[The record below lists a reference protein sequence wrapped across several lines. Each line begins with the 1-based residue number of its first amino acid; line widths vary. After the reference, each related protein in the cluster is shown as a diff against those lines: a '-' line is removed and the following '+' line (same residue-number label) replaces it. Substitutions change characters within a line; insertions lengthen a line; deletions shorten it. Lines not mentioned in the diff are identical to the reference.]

1 MLNIKSLESIKTVAK
16 VNGQYI
22 LTEIHKE
29 GIPNTNIKLPKSG
42 IIEIELQGV
51 KMEVTAEWLY
61 CYTRLNIRFCNG
73 YENDMKQLIL
83 FMPNT
88 DTDSF
93 PRAYFKR
100 PIEIYITTYALEELT
115 FRVIPYA
122 PNYAITKDG
131 WFFNIK
137 RGDVFRQDAFIVK
150 DDNDTRPNK
159 RIKISLNGVS
169 YYLDFIIAST
179 WRDNPDKSKL
189 IYVKHLDGLLYN
201 NKVENL
207 EWVAEKP
214 RYKKAKQKRDKLKEL
229 NIPCALKNLNT
240 NEVKEFPSIWEA
252 MRSLNRAAPATTFVN
267 LRNDRPYIIKVD
279 NFYYQLQFLADK
291 LEWVTLDEAMDSY
304 KRIRRVRYTL
314 TIENLETRQIYTYN
328 NLKDISEFMNNG
340 KKYVSLNEAIA
351 DLRKRKEYKVTKRLV
366 HNCNKIDYIAVQLST
381 GGVLYS
387 STTTSL
393 IQICNVPKA
402 CIRKSA
408 INNGRYIYNG
418 WVFKEDNGEEF
429 EKPEEIVNKPKE
441 IVLKNDSKEMR
452 FKSLRA
458 AGRYLKTSHHV
469 VHSALKGGYPIN
481 GYQVIED

>member
-16 VNGQYI
+16 INGQYI

-29 GIPNTNIKLPKSG
+29 GIPNANIKLPKSG
-42 IIEIELQGV
+42 VIEIEIQGV

-61 CYTRLNIRFCNG
+61 CYSRLNIQFCNG
-73 YENDMKQLIL
+73 YEEDMKQLIL
-83 FMPNT
+83 FTPNT
-88 DTDSF
+88 DNDSF
-93 PRAYFKR
+93 PRAYFKH
-100 PIEIYITTYALEELT
+100 PIEIYVTAYALGELA

-137 RGDVFRQDAFIVK
+137 RGNVFRQDGFIVK
-150 DDNDTRPNK
+150 DVNDTIPNK
-159 RIKISLNGVS
+159 RIKIMLNGVS

-179 WRDNPDKSKL
+179 WCDNPDKSNL
-189 IYVKHLDGLLYN
+189 IYVRHLDGLLYN
-201 NKVENL
+201 NQVENL
-207 EWVAEKP
+207 VWVAKKP
-214 RYKKAKQKRDKLKEL
+214 AYKKAKQKENKLKEL

-267 LRNDRPYIIKVD
+267 LRNDRPYIIKA
-279 NFYYQLQFLADK
+279 NNHYYQLQFLGEK
-291 LEWVTLDEAMDSY
+291 LEWVTLDEAMNSY
-304 KRIRRVRYTL
+304 KHIRRVRYTL

-328 NLKDISEFMNNG
+328 NLKDISEFINNG
-340 KKYVSLNEAIA
+340 KKYVSLNDAIV
-351 DLRKRKEYKVTKRLV
+351 DLRKRKKYKVTKRLV

-381 GGVLYS
+381 GDVLYS
-387 STTTSL
+387 DTTTSL
-393 IQICNVPKA
+393 IRICNVPKA

-408 INNGRYIYNG
+408 VNNGKYIYNG
-418 WVFKEDNGEEF
+418 WVFKEDDGKEF
-429 EKPEEIVNKPKE
+429 EKPEEIINKPKE

-458 AGRYLKTSHHV
+458 AGRYLNTSHQAV
-469 VHSALKGGYPIN
+469 YSALKGEYPIN
-481 GYQVIED
+481 GYYIIED